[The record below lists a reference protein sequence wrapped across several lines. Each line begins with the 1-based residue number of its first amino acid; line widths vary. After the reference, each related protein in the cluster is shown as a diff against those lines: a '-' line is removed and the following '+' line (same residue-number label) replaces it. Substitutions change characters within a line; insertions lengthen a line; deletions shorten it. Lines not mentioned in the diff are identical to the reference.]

1 MRDHDRKVS
10 MPADTRIF
18 VQIPAYRDAEL
29 PATLRDLYRKAARP
43 DRLRTCVVWQ
53 HELDET
59 LPAEVL
65 DLPGIE
71 IIDVPAGQSEGCN
84 WARAIAQQR
93 WGDEPFTLLLDSHH
107 RFARGWDELLVTMYR
122 GLSDAGVPR
131 PLLTGY
137 LPAYKPE
144 SEPGGRGKRPYM
156 MAPLSR
162 DEGVLTRLTSY
173 PIPFWTTLT
182 EPLPAE
188 FLSLHFVFTSGG
200 FNKDVAF
207 DPRIYFFGDEL
218 VTGLRAYTHGY
229 DMFHPHRIV
238 GWHCYD
244 RGRRVPHWDD
254 HPDWQE
260 KHKRSLAL
268 MRDLYTGRAVPIEL
282 GDVRTVHDYQ
292 DLILTELV
300 T

>member
-1 MRDHDRKVS
+1 MTV
-10 MPADTRIF
+10 DTRIF
-18 VQIPAYRDAEL
+18 VQIPSYRDSEL

-53 HELDET
+53 HGRDEA
-59 LPAEVL
+59 LPDGIR
-65 DLPGIE
+65 DLPGLE
-71 IIDVPAGQSEGCN
+71 IIDIDADESEGCN
-84 WARAIAQQR
+84 WARAMAQQR
-93 WGDEPFTLLLDSHH
+93 WDGEPFTLLLDSHH
-107 RFARGWDELLVTMYR
+107 RFVRGWDELLLIMH
-122 GLSDAGVPR
+122 GDLSDAGVR
-131 PLLTGY
+131 QPLLTGY
-137 LPAYKPE
+137 LPAYRPD

-162 DEGVLTRLTSY
+162 DNGVLTRLTSY

-188 FLSLHFVFTSGG
+188 FLSLHFVFAAGR
-200 FNKDVAF
+200 FNDDVRF

-229 DMFHPHRIV
+229 DMFHPHRII

-244 RGRRVPHWDD
+244 RSRRVPHWDD
-254 HPDWQE
+254 HADWE
-260 KHKRSLAL
+260 VRHKRSLEL
-268 MRDLYTGRAVPIEL
+268 MRDLFSGRPTPIEL
-282 GDVRTVHDYQ
+282 GSVRSVRDYQ

-300 T
+300 S